1 MLAPNLF
8 GYDLLSLNE
17 ISMILRL
24 FLSALLSGVLGFERV
39 RKRRAAG
46 VRTYILVCTGAALVM
61 MTGQFVTQTYGVGH
75 DAMRI
80 GAQVVS
86 GIGFIGAGTILVTGQ
101 HRIKGLTTAAG
112 LWSSACIGLAVGAG
126 FYWGGIAVTCIIILT
141 MTIMERVQTAFESR
155 IKTIQLYVLFD
166 NMSRISAFFEF
177 VRDHA
182 MTVSD
187 FETIR
192 VAGDVGIGANFKINL
207 KKQQSHSEVLELLS
221 GFEGI
226 TFFEEF

>member
-1 MLAPNLF
+1 MLTLSLF
-8 GYDLLSLNE
+8 GHDLISLNE
-17 ISMILRL
+17 LSMILRL
-24 FLSALLSGVLGFERV
+24 LLCALLSGVLGFERA

-61 MTGQFVTQTYGVGH
+61 MTGQFVTQTYGAGQ

-86 GIGFIGAGTILVTGQ
+86 GIGFIGAGTILLTGQ

-112 LWSSACIGLAVGAG
+112 LWASACVGLAVGAG
-126 FYWGGIAVTCIIILT
+126 FYLGGITVTVIMILT
-141 MTIMERVQTAFESR
+141 MTILERAQTAFESR
-155 IKTIQLYVLFD
+155 IKTLQLYVLFD
-166 NMSRISAFFEF
+166 NMSRVSAFFEF
-177 VRDHA
+177 VREHA
-182 MTVSD
+182 MTVTD

-221 GFEGI
+221 KFEGI

>member
-61 MTGQFVTQTYGVGH
+61 MTGQFVTQTYGVGQ

-86 GIGFIGAGTILVTGQ
+86 GIGFIGAGTILLTGQ

-126 FYWGGIAVTCIIILT
+126 FYLGGIAVTCIIMLT
-141 MTIMERVQTAFESR
+141 MTIMERVQTAFENR
-155 IKTIQLYVLFD
+155 IKTIMLYVLFD
-166 NMSRISAFFEF
+166 NMSRISAFFTFARE
-177 VRDHA
+177 HA
-182 MTVSD
+182 MSVSD

-192 VAGDVGIGANFKINL
+192 VAGDVGIGANFKIKL
-207 KKQQSHSEVLELLS
+207 KKEQSHSEVLELLS

>member
-1 MLAPNLF
+1 MLAPNLI

-24 FLSALLSGVLGFERV
+24 FLSTLLSGALGFERV

-61 MTGQFVTQTYGVGH
+61 MTGQFITQTYGIGH
-75 DAMRI
+75 DATRI
-80 GAQVVS
+80 AAQVVS

-112 LWSSACIGLAVGAG
+112 LWTSACIGIAVGAG

-141 MTIMERVQTAFESR
+141 MTIMERVQMAFESR

-177 VRDHA
+177 IREHA

-221 GFEGI
+221 RFEGI

>member
-1 MLAPNLF
+1 MLAPTLF

-17 ISMILRL
+17 LSMVLRL

-61 MTGQFVTQTYGVGH
+61 MTGQFVTQTYGVGQ

-86 GIGFIGAGTILVTGQ
+86 GIGFLGAGTILLTGQ

-126 FYWGGIAVTCIIILT
+126 FYLGGIAVTCVIILT
-141 MTIMERVQTAFESR
+141 MTILERVQAAFASR

-166 NMSRISAFFEF
+166 NMGRISAFFEF
-177 VRDHA
+177 VREHA
-182 MTVSD
+182 MIVSD

-192 VAGDVGIGANFKINL
+192 VAGDVGIGANFKIEL
-207 KKQQSHSEVLELLS
+207 KKKQPHSEVLELLS
-221 GFEGI
+221 KFEGI

>member
-1 MLAPNLF
+1 MLAPTLF

-17 ISMILRL
+17 LSMVLRL

-61 MTGQFVTQTYGVGH
+61 MTGQFVTQTYGVGQ

-86 GIGFIGAGTILVTGQ
+86 GIGFLGAGTILLTGQ
-101 HRIKGLTTAAG
+101 HRVKGLTTAAG
-112 LWSSACIGLAVGAG
+112 LWASACIGLAVGAG

-141 MTIMERVQTAFESR
+141 MTIMERAQTAFTSR

-166 NMSRISAFFEF
+166 NMSRISSFFEF
-177 VRDHA
+177 VREHA
-182 MTVSD
+182 MIVSD

-192 VAGDVGIGANFKINL
+192 VAGDVGIGTNFKIEL
-207 KKQQSHSEVLELLS
+207 KKKQPHSEVLELLS
-221 GFEGI
+221 KFEGI